1 MRHLS
6 GCSARIISRRS
17 LSYLAAVILLSA
29 GFSVPLRGQKPP
41 DPAAASQ
48 PSVTAPDGYT
58 AKSSV
63 AEEVVTRDSNTTFKV
78 RVNLV
83 LVRVVV
89 RDDRGKVIEDLKK
102 EDFLLF
108 DNRKPQTISTFS
120 VETPKSRAVPVVAA
134 SDHPDGEPIDKSS
147 SPGDVLPQRFVT
159 LLFDDTHLEMADAVT
174 VRAAAA
180 KIFDSLA
187 STDRVAIYTTSGQ
200 VSQDFTSD
208 HELLK
213 NAINQVISRPL
224 TPGLTQE
231 CPDISYYQADLI
243 VNQNDQQALN
253 LAVSDALQ
261 CAFGGD
267 PKQASAAATMAQSA
281 ANRALTLGDT
291 SAEYTYRHME
301 DALRR
306 LSVMP
311 GQRKLVFISPGFIL
325 SQLFAER
332 VDIIDRSN
340 RAGVVIDT
348 VDARGLYTPD
358 VLGDIANP
366 PSHASGTGGFQA
378 SYRLAAQ
385 SAQRGILDDLAL
397 GTGGT
402 AFRNRNDLDVV
413 LRQAMAA
420 PPTSYLLGFSPQN
433 LKLNGSFH
441 TLKVTLA
448 GKQKYV
454 VQARRGFYAPHTA
467 KDPQETAKE
476 EIREAVFSQEEI
488 RDLAVDLQTQFF
500 RKDTAEAHLSVLAHV
515 DLKSLK
521 FRKADGRNRD
531 DLTLATV
538 IFDEN
543 GNFVTGGEKILEM
556 KLQDT
561 TLERLDR
568 SGITVKSSFDVK
580 PGTYLVR
587 LVVRE
592 KEGEMMAA
600 RNGAVVIPY

>member
-1 MRHLS
+1 MRHLPS
-6 GCSARIISRRS
+6 CAARMVSRLC
-17 LSYLAAVILLSA
+17 LSYLAGIVLLLS
-29 GFSVPLRGQKPP
+29 GFCAPLRGQKPP
-41 DPAAASQ
+41 DPADAPQ
-48 PSVTAPDGYT
+48 PSVTAREGYS

-63 AEEVVTRDSNTTFKV
+63 GEVVTRDSPAAFKV

-89 RDDRGKVIEDLKK
+89 RDEHGKVIEDLKK
-102 EDFLLF
+102 DDFLLF
-108 DNRKPQTISTFS
+108 DNRKPQTITTFS
-120 VETPKSRAVPVVAA
+120 VETPNSHAVPLVTA

-147 SPGDVLPQRFVT
+147 SAGDALPQRFVT
-159 LLFDDTHLEMADAVT
+159 LLFDDVHLEMSDAVT
-174 VRAAAA
+174 VRVAAS

-187 STDRVAIYTTSGQ
+187 STDRVAVYTTSGQ

-208 HELLK
+208 RELLK
-213 NAINQVISRPL
+213 SAINQVIARPL
-224 TPGLTQE
+224 TPGGGQD
-231 CPDISYYQADLI
+231 CPDISYYQADLV
-243 VNQNDQQALN
+243 VNQNDQQALT
-253 LAVSDALQ
+253 LAVADTLQ

-267 PKQASAAATMAQSA
+267 PRQAAAAATMARSA
-281 ANRALTLGDT
+281 ASRALTLGDN
-291 SAEYTYRHME
+291 SSEYTYRHME

-306 LSVMP
+306 LSVTP

-340 RAGVVIDT
+340 RSGVVIDT

-358 VLGDIANP
+358 LAGDISNP
-366 PSHASGTGGFQA
+366 SAHASGTGAYQA
-378 SYRLAAQ
+378 TYRLSAQ
-385 SAQRGILDDLAL
+385 SAQSGILDDLAL

-402 AFRNRNDLDVV
+402 YFRNRNDLDVA

-441 TLKVTLA
+441 TLKVSLA
-448 GKQKYV
+448 GKQKYA
-454 VQARRGFYAPHTA
+454 VQARRGFYAPRTA
-467 KDPQETAKE
+467 KDPEETAKE

-556 KLQDT
+556 KLQDA
-561 TLERLDR
+561 TLQRLDR

>member
-1 MRHLS
+1 MRQMLRASARMFSRRHLS
-6 GCSARIISRRS
+6 ILASFVLS
-17 LSYLAAVILLSA
+17 LA
-29 GFSVPLRGQKPP
+29 GLCAPLRAQKPP
-41 DPAAASQ
+41 DTADSQ
-48 PSVTAPDGYT
+48 QQTVTAPDGYT

-63 AEEVVTRDSNTTFKV
+63 AEVVTRDSATTFKV

-89 RDDRGKVIEDLKK
+89 RDPQGNVVENLKK

-134 SDHPDGEPIDKSS
+134 SDRPEGEPTDNSS

-159 LLFDDTHLEMADAVT
+159 LLFDDVHLEMADAVT
-174 VRAAAA
+174 VKVAAG
-180 KIFDSLA
+180 KVFDSLA
-187 STDRVAIYTTSGQ
+187 STDRVAISTTSGQ
-200 VSQDFTSD
+200 VSQDFTADRES
-208 HELLK
+208 LK
-213 NAINQVISRPL
+213 SAINQVIARPL
-224 TPGLTQE
+224 TPGVTQD

-253 LAVSDALQ
+253 LAVSDTLQ

-267 PKQASAAATMAQSA
+267 TRQAGAAATMAQSA
-281 ANRALTLGDT
+281 ASRALTLGDS

-366 PSHASGTGGFQA
+366 PSHASGTACFQA
-378 SYRLAAQ
+378 SYRVAAQ
-385 SAQRGILDDLAL
+385 SVQSGILDDLAL

-402 AFRNRNDLDVV
+402 HFRNRNDLDVA

-441 TLKVTLA
+441 TLKVSLA
-448 GKQKYV
+448 GKQKYA
-454 VQARRGFYAPHTA
+454 VQARRGFYAPRTL
-467 KDPQETAKE
+467 KDPAETAKE

-500 RKDTAEAHLSVLAHV
+500 RRDTAEAHLSVLAHV

-521 FRKADGRNRD
+521 FRKADGRNHD

-556 KLQDT
+556 KLKDA
-561 TLERLDR
+561 TLDRLDR

>member
-1 MRHLS
+1 MCHLPVCAARRVSRLSLPYLAGIVLLS
-6 GCSARIISRRS
+6 G
-17 LSYLAAVILLSA
+17 
-29 GFSVPLRGQKPP
+29 GFCAPLRGQKPP
-41 DPAAASQ
+41 DQADAPQ
-48 PSVTAPDGYT
+48 KSVTAREGYT

-63 AEEVVTRDSNTTFKV
+63 AEEVVTRDSPTTFKV

-89 RDDRGKVIEDLKK
+89 RDEHGKVIEDLKK
-102 EDFLLF
+102 DDFLLF
-108 DNRKPQTISTFS
+108 DNRKPQAITTFS
-120 VETPKSRAVPVVAA
+120 VETPKSRAVPAVAA
-134 SDHPDGEPIDKSS
+134 VDHPDGEAIDKSS
-147 SPGDVLPQRFVT
+147 SPGDLLPQRFVT
-159 LLFDDTHLEMADAVT
+159 LLFDDMHLEMNDAVT
-174 VRAAAA
+174 VRVAAG

-187 STDRVAIYTTSGQ
+187 STDRVAVYTTSGQ

-208 HELLK
+208 RELLK
-213 NAINQVISRPL
+213 SAINQVTARPL
-224 TPGLTQE
+224 TPGGTQE
-231 CPDISYYQADLI
+231 CPNISYYQADLI
-243 VNQNDQQALN
+243 VNQNDQQALSI
-253 LAVSDALQ
+253 AVSDALQ

-267 PKQASAAATMAQSA
+267 QRQAAAAATMARSA
-281 ANRALTLGDT
+281 ASRALTLGDN
-291 SAEYTYRHME
+291 SSEYTYRHME

-358 VLGDIANP
+358 ALGDIANP
-366 PSHASGTGGFQA
+366 PTQSSGTGAYQA
-378 SYRLAAQ
+378 SYRLTAQ
-385 SAQRGILDDLAL
+385 SAQSGILDDLAL

-402 AFRNRNDLDVV
+402 HFRNRNDLEVV
-413 LRQAMAA
+413 LREAMAA

-441 TLKVTLA
+441 TLKVSLA
-448 GKQKYV
+448 GKQKYA
-454 VQARRGFYAPHTA
+454 VQARRGFYAPRTA
-467 KDPQETAKE
+467 KNPEETAKQ

-556 KLQDT
+556 KLRDA

-580 PGTYLVR
+580 PGNYLVR

>member
-1 MRHLS
+1 MRQMPRA
-6 GCSARIISRRS
+6 SARMFSRRDLSILASFVLS
-17 LSYLAAVILLSA
+17 LA
-29 GFSVPLRGQKPP
+29 GLCAPLRAQKPP
-41 DPAAASQ
+41 DPTDAPQ
-48 PSVTAPDGYT
+48 KSVTTPDGYT

-63 AEEVVTRDSNTTFKV
+63 AEEVVTRDSPTTFKV

-89 RDDRGKVIEDLKK
+89 RDEHGKVIEGLKK

-120 VETPKSRAVPVVAA
+120 VETPKSHAVPVVTA
-134 SDHPDGEPIDKSS
+134 SDHPDEAIDKNS
-147 SPGDVLPQRFVT
+147 SPGDALPQRFVT
-159 LLFDDTHLEMADAVT
+159 LLFDDVHLEMADAVT
-174 VRAAAA
+174 VRVAAG

-187 STDRVAIYTTSGQ
+187 STDRVAVYTTSGQ
-200 VSQDFTSD
+200 VSQDFTAD
-208 HELLK
+208 RELLK
-213 NAINQVISRPL
+213 RAIDQVSARPL
-224 TPGLTQE
+224 ATTGGQE

-243 VNQNDQQALN
+243 VNQNDPQALS
-253 LAVSDALQ
+253 LAVADTLQ
-261 CAFGGD
+261 CAFDGD
-267 PKQASAAATMAQSA
+267 PRQAAAAAAMAQSA
-281 ANRALTLGDT
+281 ANRALTLGDN

-301 DALRR
+301 DSLRR

-366 PSHASGTGGFQA
+366 PSHASGTAGFQA
-378 SYRLAAQ
+378 SYRVAAQ
-385 SAQRGILDDLAL
+385 SAQSGILDDLAL

-402 AFRNRNDLDVV
+402 HFRNRNDLDVA

-441 TLKVTLA
+441 TLKVSLA
-448 GKQKYV
+448 GKQKYA
-454 VQARRGFYAPHTA
+454 VQARRGFYAPRTL
-467 KDPQETAKE
+467 KDATETAKE

-556 KLQDT
+556 KLLDA

>member
-1 MRHLS
+1 MRHLPD
-6 GCSARIISRRS
+6 CTARIVSRRFS
-17 LSYLAAVILLSA
+17 SYPAAVILLLAWFSA
-29 GFSVPLRGQKPP
+29 PLPAQTPPVPADAPK
-41 DPAAASQ
+41 

-63 AEEVVTRDSNTTFKV
+63 AEEVVTRDSDTTFKV

-89 RDDRGKVIEDLKK
+89 RDEHGKVIENLKK
-102 EDFLLF
+102 DDFLLF

-120 VETPKSRAVPVVAA
+120 VETPNSRAVPVLTA
-134 SDHPDGEPIDKSS
+134 SDHPDGEPTDTSS
-147 SPGDVLPQRFVT
+147 SAADALPQRFVT
-159 LLFDDTHLEMADAVT
+159 LLFDDEHLEMSDAVT
-174 VRAAAA
+174 VRVAAT
-180 KIFDSLA
+180 KVFDSLA
-187 STDRVAIYTTSGQ
+187 STDRVAVYTTSGQ

-208 HELLK
+208 RDLLK
-213 NAINQVISRPL
+213 KAISQVTPRPL
-224 TPGLTQE
+224 APTGSQE
-231 CPDISYYQADLI
+231 CPDISYYQADMI
-243 VNQNDQQALN
+243 VNQNDPQALA
-253 LAVSDALQ
+253 LAVSDTLQ
-261 CAFGGD
+261 CAFSGD
-267 PKQASAAATMAQSA
+267 PRQANAAATMAQSA
-281 ANRALTLGDT
+281 ASRALTLGDT

-340 RAGVVIDT
+340 HAGVVIDT

-385 SAQRGILDDLAL
+385 SAQSGILDDLAL

-402 AFRNRNDLDVV
+402 PFRNRNDLDVV

-448 GKQKYV
+448 GKQKYS
-454 VQARRGFYAPHTA
+454 VQARRGFYAPRTA
-467 KDPQETAKE
+467 KDPAETAKE

-488 RDLAVDLQTQFF
+488 RDLAIDLQTQFF
-500 RKDTAEAHLSVLAHV
+500 RKDAAEAHLSVLAHV

-556 KLQDT
+556 KLQDA
-561 TLERLDR
+561 TLARLDR